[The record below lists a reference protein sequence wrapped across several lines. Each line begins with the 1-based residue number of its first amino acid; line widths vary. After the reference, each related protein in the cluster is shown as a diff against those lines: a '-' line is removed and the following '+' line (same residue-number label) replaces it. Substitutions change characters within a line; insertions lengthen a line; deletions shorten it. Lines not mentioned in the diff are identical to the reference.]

1 MIKTN
6 HVPVNQT
13 VSNVAYPAVCVS
25 AFDFVDTSP
34 GLFSHNDTGLF

>member
-1 MIKTN
+1 MTRTN
-6 HVPVNQT
+6 NVLVNQM
-13 VSNVAYPAVCVS
+13 VNVAYPNVCVS